1 MLPSPI
7 LMVCTGNLCRSP
19 FAEGL
24 MRMRLEECG
33 AYAEVR
39 SCGVQNIGSQP
50 VPETALR
57 VAAEFGVDLS
67 AHRSTF
73 LSPELLQQAALIL
86 VMSKRQRQ
94 HLAQI
99 YPTGC
104 GKIFLLSQPDDEED
118 IPDPI
123 GQPAESFRETYA
135 EISRLVD
142 AWLARFG
149 VIEK

>member
-19 FAEGL
+19 FAEAL
-24 MRMRLEECG
+24 MRQRLEQHG
-33 AYAEVR
+33 AFAEVK

-50 VPETALR
+50 VPNIALQ
-57 VAAEFGVDLS
+57 VAAEFDVDMS

-73 LSPELLQQAALIL
+73 VSPELLQQAALVL
-86 VMSKRQRQ
+86 VMSERQRK
-94 HLAQI
+94 HLGHI
-99 YPTGC
+99 YPTGI
-104 GKIFLLSQPDDEED
+104 GKVFLLSQPDDGED

-123 GQPAESFRETYA
+123 GQPEDFYRETYA
-135 EISRLVD
+135 EINRLVD

-149 VIEK
+149 ILSV